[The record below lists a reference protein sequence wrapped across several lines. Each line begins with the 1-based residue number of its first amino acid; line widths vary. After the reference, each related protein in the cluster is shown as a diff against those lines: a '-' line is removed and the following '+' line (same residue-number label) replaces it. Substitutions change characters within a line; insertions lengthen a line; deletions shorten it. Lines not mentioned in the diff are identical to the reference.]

1 MFKQKIVANLQDGTV
16 FQLGELFVTHTGLVT
31 HGLERNINKGN
42 KMSSIV
48 GELNLPDSSSIFMVK
63 IFDRETRKSQ
73 NFLFD
78 TETWRKGKE
87 WEKEVYELRETNMN
101 YVLFTELLKQ
111 RAIEYQE
118 RSEGLR
124 L

>member
-1 MFKQKIVANLQDGTV
+1 
-16 FQLGELFVTHTGLVT
+16 
-31 HGLERNINKGN
+31 
-42 KMSSIV
+42 MSSIV